1 MVYSAVIFDIQCT
14 ELRRTTTAVGRPSGA
29 HLGEVDVTKSF
40 KGALAA
46 YATTSHPADRTGN
59 PPRLSA
65 ADRAHLKRW
74 AADERADEVWNTIK
88 NAARKRGRVI
98 PDRWFIQEILG
109 TREIATSINH
119 RRKYRERYRKYAARM
134 AEIAKVLRE
143 RLPNGFLLIP
153 TGEEL
158 AERLDEAARAY
169 RDYVAIAR
177 NETRGMK
184 WTRQSKPTHVFM
196 SLLSN
201 DLKGVTGKWLDYEV
215 SVLTEIAFD
224 KLEIDADKVIW
235 ARRGAK
241 RNTKASKRTK

>member
-1 MVYSAVIFDIQCT
+1 MVYSAAIFSIQYT
-14 ELRRTTTAVGRPSGA
+14 ERCPPGLPSADEVAG
-29 HLGEVDVTKSF
+29 HLGEVDVAKSF

-46 YATTSHPADRTGN
+46 YATTPHPADGTRS

-74 AADERADEVWNTIK
+74 AGDERADEVWNTIK
-88 NAARKRGRVI
+88 GAARKRGRVI
-98 PDRWFIQEILG
+98 PDRFFIQEILG
-109 TREIATSINH
+109 AREIAASMNH

-134 AEIAKVLRE
+134 VEVGKILRE

-169 RDYVAIAR
+169 SDYVAVAR
-177 NETRGMK
+177 NEDRGLK

-201 DLKGVTGKWLDYEV
+201 DLKGITGKWLDYEV
-215 SVLTEIAFD
+215 AVLTEIAFD
-224 KLEIDADKVIW
+224 KFEIDADKVIW
-235 ARRGAK
+235 ARRGTK
-241 RNTKASKRTK
+241 RNKKASKRTK